1 MFLLRESSFL
11 LDLPDEH
18 CHHYVDPQARDRL
31 DILKSKLRTKFPVSV
46 MILCVYVGVPTQW
59 NEFHSNS
66 TQLATLFEHHTI
78 YLKGSLAIRVYLLF
92 YVMFITEEY
101 KSFYVRSYAHKFG
114 GWGWWVLD
122 VYCGLQS
129 TCNSTNANMKTII
142 QLLIYGQYSS
152 YCQ

>member
-18 CHHYVDPQARDRL
+18 CHHYADPQARDRL

-78 YLKGSLAIRVYLLF
+78 YLKGSLAIRMSL
-92 YVMFITEEY
+92 
-101 KSFYVRSYAHKFG
+101 
-114 GWGWWVLD
+114 
-122 VYCGLQS
+122 
-129 TCNSTNANMKTII
+129 
-142 QLLIYGQYSS
+142 
-152 YCQ
+152 

>member
-59 NEFHSNS
+59 NEFHSSS

-78 YLKGSLAIRVYLLF
+78 YLKGSLAIRIYLLSMLRSSLKSISPF
-92 YVMFITEEY
+92 MYAVMCINLGDGD
-101 KSFYVRSYAHKFG
+101 G
-114 GWGWWVLD
+114 GYLMCTVD
-122 VYCGLQS
+122 CS
-129 TCNSTNANMKTII
+129 
-142 QLLIYGQYSS
+142 QLATVQMRT
-152 YCQ
+152 